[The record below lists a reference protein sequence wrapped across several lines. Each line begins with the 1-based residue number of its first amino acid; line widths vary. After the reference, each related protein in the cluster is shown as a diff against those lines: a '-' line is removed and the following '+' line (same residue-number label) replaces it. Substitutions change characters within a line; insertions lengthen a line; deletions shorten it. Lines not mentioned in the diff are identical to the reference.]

1 MYFRIFS
8 HIKPHNMDVSI
19 QKPKGRISMPLK
31 ADGRIG
37 NLPANIN
44 IMNPVPNKDAKS
56 ITQLV
61 RKNGK
66 IAGYQLS
73 DGRVLSKREGV
84 ALAKQ
89 GGIRGVAI
97 ASRNGSEYLRSLPDG
112 DESNNLGDL
121 PSSPKGLS

>member
-1 MYFRIFS
+1 
-8 HIKPHNMDVSI
+8 
-19 QKPKGRISMPLK
+19 MPLK

-37 NLPANIN
+37 NLPAHIN

-73 DGRVLSKREGV
+73 DGRMLSKREGV

-121 PSSPKGLS
+121 PSSPKGLN

>member
-1 MYFRIFS
+1 M
-8 HIKPHNMDVSI
+8 PHKS
-19 QKPKGRISMPLK
+19 Q
-31 ADGRIG
+31 GRIG

-44 IMNPVPNKDAKS
+44 IMNPVPNKDARS

-61 RKNGK
+61 RRNGK

-121 PSSPKGLS
+121 PSAPGSFEG